1 MAEKL
6 LMTALSPTMT
16 EGTIAKWNKAE
27 GEAFSSGDL
36 LCEVETDK
44 ASMDYEAPKSAVLLK
59 IVVPAGG
66 KAGVGD
72 LIAVIGKAGE
82 DPSSLVDTVTAPSAT
97 TSPTASAA
105 PTAATA
111 PTAAVIPAA
120 SAAPIAPASNNAKL
134 VQAVPEPAP
143 AGSASGPAAPA
154 FYPRSS
160 PLARKIAREMNIDIR
175 LVRGSGPEGRV
186 VEKDVRSFAT
196 EGPSS
201 SASGIGPASA
211 GPAASASLAL
221 AGPSQA
227 SPSGKEPS
235 FAAVSGKR
243 AIIAKRL
250 SDSFFSAP
258 HYYLKKEVLVDSLV
272 EARARI
278 NAKRKDPISFNAIL
292 VKMAA
297 IALSSHPEVNVFWRG
312 DRIERRAVIDIGLAV
327 ALPDGLITPVVRDC
341 GAKGLVRIEE
351 ELAALIEKAKTKGLT
366 PGEYEG
372 AGFTVTN
379 LGGFGVDEFTAI
391 INPPA
396 SAILAVGAI
405 LKKAV
410 VRADDS
416 IAAGRTMVLTLG
428 CDHRTVDGAVG
439 ALFLAELAAII
450 EDPLRALL

>member
-82 DPSSLVDTVTAPSAT
+82 DPSSLAGAAAAPPAA
-97 TSPTASAA
+97 TSPKASAA
-105 PTAATA
+105 PAAAIASVT
-111 PTAAVIPAA
+111 PT
-120 SAAPIAPASNNAKL
+120 
-134 VQAVPEPAP
+134 AP
-143 AGSASGPAAPA
+143 AGPFSGPVAPA

-196 EGPSS
+196 ESLASSVSGIGAAPGGPAAQEGLTSPSS
-201 SASGIGPASA
+201 SQ
-211 GPAASASLAL
+211 AA
-221 AGPSQA
+221 
-227 SPSGKEPS
+227 PSGKEPS
-235 FAAVSGKR
+235 FAAISGKR

-250 SDSFFSAP
+250 SDSFFTAP
-258 HYYLKKEVLVDSLV
+258 HYYLRKEVPVDSLV

-297 IALSSHPEVNVFWRG
+297 IALSSHPEMNVFWRG
-312 DRIERRAVIDIGLAV
+312 DRIEKRAVIDIGLAV
-327 ALPDGLITPVVRDC
+327 ALPDGLITPIVRDC

-351 ELAALIEKAKTKGLT
+351 ELAALIEKARTKGLA

-372 AGFTVTN
+372 AGFTLTN
-379 LGGFGVDEFTAI
+379 LGGFGIDEFTAI

-416 IAAGRTMVLTLG
+416 IAAGRTMMLTLG

-439 ALFLAELAAII
+439 AFFLADLAALI

>member
-6 LMTALSPTMT
+6 MMTALSPTMT
-16 EGTIAKWNKAE
+16 EGTISKWNKVE

-44 ASMDYEAPKSAVLLK
+44 ASMDYEASKSAVLLK

-82 DPSSLVDTVTAPSAT
+82 DPSSFVGDSAAPASPESQTAP
-97 TSPTASAA
+97 AA
-105 PTAATA
+105 PTAQIAKVSL
-111 PTAAVIPAA
+111 AVVEPA
-120 SAAPIAPASNNAKL
+120 SA
-134 VQAVPEPAP
+134 
-143 AGSASGPAAPA
+143 GSSSGPAAPA

-160 PLARKIAREMNIDIR
+160 PLARKIAQEMNIDIR
-175 LVRGSGPEGRV
+175 LVRGSGPDGRV
-186 VEKDVRSFAT
+186 TEKDVRSFRL
-196 EGPSS
+196 EKSSS
-201 SASGIGPASA
+201 SAQGEGGA
-211 GPAASASLAL
+211 PAAV
-221 AGPSQA
+221 GGQPPSQA
-227 SPSGKEPS
+227 SLPGKDAS
-235 FAAVSGKR
+235 FTAVSGKR

-258 HYYLKKEVLVDSLV
+258 HYYLRKEILADDLV
-272 EARARI
+272 EARARV
-278 NAKRKDPISFNAIL
+278 NEKRKDPISFNAVL

-297 IALSSHPEVNVFWRG
+297 VALSGHPEINVFWRD
-312 DRIERRAVIDIGLAV
+312 DRIEQRSAIDIGLAV

-341 GAKGLVRIEE
+341 GTKGLVRIEE
-351 ELAALIEKAKTKGLT
+351 ELAALIEKAKTRGLV

-372 AGFTVTN
+372 AGFTITN
-379 LGGFGVDEFTAI
+379 LGSFGIDEFTAI

-396 SAILAVGAI
+396 SAILAVGA
-405 LKKAV
+405 LSKKAI

-416 IAAGRTMVLTLG
+416 ISAGRTMVLTLG

-439 ALFLAELAAII
+439 ARFLADLAAIL
-450 EDPLRALL
+450 EDPFRTLL

>member
-82 DPSSLVDTVTAPSAT
+82 DPSTLVDTVTAPSAA

-105 PTAATA
+105 PTA
-111 PTAAVIPAA
+111 PV
-120 SAAPIAPASNNAKL
+120 SNNAKL

-201 SASGIGPASA
+201 SASGIGPGPAA
-211 GPAASASLAL
+211 PAASASLAP

-297 IALSSHPEVNVFWRG
+297 IALSSHPEMNVFWRG

-416 IAAGRTMVLTLG
+416 IAAGRTMMLTLG

>member
-16 EGTIAKWNKAE
+16 EGTIARWNKAE

-72 LIAVIGKAGE
+72 LIAVIGMAGE
-82 DPSSLVDTVTAPSAT
+82 DPSSLAGAAATPGPPVSPAAAAPVAAIPTAPAAPAT
-97 TSPTASAA
+97 VAPAASVPPEASVA
-105 PTAATA
+105 PTAPASGATKL
-111 PTAAVIPAA
+111 
-120 SAAPIAPASNNAKL
+120 APAL
-134 VQAVPEPAP
+134 LEPAP
-143 AGSASGPAAPA
+143 AGSASGPAAPP

-160 PLARKIAREMNIDIR
+160 PLARKLAREMSIDIR
-175 LVRGSGPEGRV
+175 LVSGSGPGDRV
-186 VEKDVRSFAT
+186 VEKDVRSFAA
-196 EGPSS
+196 EKPPA
-201 SASGIGPASA
+201 SASG
-211 GPAASASLAL
+211 
-221 AGPSQA
+221 
-227 SPSGKEPS
+227 KESS
-235 FAAVSGKR
+235 FVAVSGKR

-250 SDSFFSAP
+250 GDSFFSAP
-258 HYYLKKEVLVDSLV
+258 HYYLRKEVLVDNLV
-272 EARARI
+272 EARAGI

-297 IALSSHPEVNVFWRG
+297 IALSSHPEMNVFWRG
-312 DRIERRAVIDIGLAV
+312 DRIERRAVVDIGLAV

-351 ELAALIEKAKTKGLT
+351 ELAALIEKARGKGLA

-379 LGGFGVDEFTAI
+379 LGGFGIDEFTAI

-410 VRADDS
+410 VRSDDS
-416 IAAGRTMVLTLG
+416 IAVGKTMTLTLG

-439 ALFLAELAAII
+439 ALFLADLAALI